1 MIGIYSITNSVNGK
15 RYVGK
20 SKNIKRRFY
29 QHKYSMKKLN
39 PKTTS
44 SHLRNAVSKYGIDAF
59 RFEILETIHTLDESL
74 LSDLEVFYM
83 DEFKTNDPNY
93 GYNLKRDSSTSCD
106 IRSEVRKKMSDN
118 SKGELNANYG
128 NKWTDEQK
136 QNLSE
141 KVIANHK
148 KGVYQHVYNAEHG
161 KKSSDRWANY
171 TQNEIDKIM
180 TKQSLNSSKY
190 NYIQMD
196 MECNHIKTWAS
207 IREITSANP
216 TYRRQGIYSCV
227 NGYKGSHR
235 GYKWEKVLKDVR
247 N

>member
-1 MIGIYSITNSVNGK
+1 MIGIYSIINSINGK
-15 RYVGK
+15 RYIGK
-20 SKNIKRRFY
+20 SKDIKKRFY
-29 QHKYSMKKLN
+29 QHKHSMNTLN
-39 PKTTS
+39 PKSTS
-44 SHLRNAVSKYGIDAF
+44 SHLRSAVSKYGIEVF
-59 RFEILETIHTLDESL
+59 RFEILETIHSLDEVL
-74 LSDLEVFYM
+74 LAELEVFYM

-93 GYNLKRDSSTSCD
+93 GYNLKRDSSTSCT
-106 IRSEVRKKMSDN
+106 IRPEVRIQMSER

-148 KGVYQHVYNAEHG
+148 KGIYKHVYNAEHG

-171 TQNEIDKIM
+171 TQSEIDKIM
-180 TKQSLNSSKY
+180 TKQSLSSSRY
-190 NYIQMD
+190 NYMQMD
-196 MECNHIKTWAS
+196 MQGNYIKTWAS

-235 GYKWEKVLKDVR
+235 GYKWEKAPKC
-247 N
+247 